1 MKIEDK
7 IEKYL
12 KEGKMKKA
20 QMKKA
25 PKKKAQ
31 MKNAPKKKALEKT
44 IKAIKSAKTD
54 EQLKIATKMAANFY
68 QLYGENF
75 INDLK
80 QSISPRMF
88 GKLEKKIIDIIDNQ
102 KDKID
107 HMKKVNK

>member
-12 KEGKMKKA
+12 KEGKMKKVS
-20 QMKKA
+20 KKE
-25 PKKKAQ
+25 
-31 MKNAPKKKALEKT
+31 ALEKT
-44 IKAIKSAKTD
+44 IKAIKSVKTD
-54 EQLKIATKMAANFY
+54 AQLKTATKMAANFY
-68 QLYGENF
+68 QMYGENF
-75 INDLK
+75 INGLK